1 MKWFYNMKISA
12 KILIGFFVVA
22 FIAGVIG
29 VEGILNI
36 NKISDLDSKLY
47 EKMTVPL
54 GDVMDITNATNDIR
68 GNIRDV
74 LLKDNSSEIQTSI
87 NNIKSASTKFDES
100 YDDLTKTTLTA
111 EGQQV
116 MKDLKSAKIKYIEAV
131 NKIIELKNQNK
142 QDEAVK
148 LLYSEGKPALEDLQ
162 NKISS
167 FTDMKLNLAKQTAEG
182 NNQIASSTTL
192 ITIIVLIVGI
202 AMAVLIGI
210 FISSTIS
217 KPVRKI
223 IKIADKVADGDF
235 DVAINIESKDEIGLL
250 GASFRKMT
258 DKLNNAMSYIN
269 SAAEQVASGSK
280 QVSDSSI
287 ALSQGAMEQA
297 SAIEELTASI
307 EEISAQTKMNAEN
320 ATNANEIAV
329 HAKVNAE
336 NGYEQMKEMKRA
348 VDEINNAST
357 SIYKIIKVIDEIAF
371 QTNILA
377 LNAAVEAAR
386 AGQHGK
392 GFAVVAEE
400 VRNLAARSA
409 KAAKETTDMI
419 EGSIKKAE
427 TGTVIANETAE
438 ALNKIVE
445 NTVKVA
451 DFISQIAVASN
462 EQAEGIAQ
470 INAAVMQVSTVV
482 QTNSATSE
490 ESASASEE
498 LASQAEML
506 KDQVGQFNLR
516 RNSNFSAYNNSIKN
530 IDLDSVPEYI

>member
-1 MKWFYNMKISA
+1 MKWFYNMRISA
-12 KILIGFFVVA
+12 KILLGFFVVA

-29 VEGILNI
+29 VDGILNI
-36 NKISDLDSKLY
+36 NKISALDTKLY
-47 EKMTVPL
+47 EKMTQPL
-54 GDVMDITNATNDIR
+54 DEVINISNAANDIR
-68 GNIRDV
+68 GNVRDV
-74 LLKDNSSEIQTSI
+74 LLKDNSSEIQDHV
-87 NNIKSASTKFDES
+87 NKIKAASSQFDSSFDE
-100 YDDLTKTTLTA
+100 LAKTTLTTQG
-111 EGQQV
+111 EQV
-116 MKDLKSAKIKYIEAV
+116 MKDLKTSKTKYIEVV
-131 NKIIELKNQNK
+131 NRIIELKNQDK
-142 QDEAVK
+142 GQDAVK
-148 LLYSEGKPALEDLQ
+148 LLYSEGKPALEDLDSH
-162 NKISS
+162 IVE
-167 FTDMKLNLAKQTAEG
+167 FTKLKMDMAKQTSG
-182 NNQIASSTTL
+182 DNNQIAASTTL
-192 ITIIVLIVGI
+192 TTIIVLIIGI
-202 AMAVLIGI
+202 VMAVLIGI

-235 DVAINIESKDEIGLL
+235 DVTINISGKDEIGLL

-258 DKLNNAMSYIN
+258 DKLNNAMCYIN

-287 ALSQGAMEQA
+287 SLSQGAMEQA

-307 EEISAQTKMNAEN
+307 EEISAQTRMNAEN
-320 ATNANEIAV
+320 ATNANEIAEN
-329 HAKVNAE
+329 AKVNAE
-336 NGYEQMKEMKRA
+336 NGYEQMKEMQHA
-348 VDEINNAST
+348 VDEINSAST
-357 SIYKIIKVIDEIAF
+357 NIYKIIKVIDEIAF

-409 KAAKETTDMI
+409 KAAKETTEMI

-427 TGTVIANETAE
+427 AGSAIANETSE

-506 KDQVGQFNLR
+506 KDQVSQFNLK
-516 RNSNFSAYNNSIKN
+516 RNNNLSAYNNSVKN
-530 IDLDSVPEYI
+530 IDLDNVPEYL

>member
-1 MKWFYNMKISA
+1 MKWFYNMKISV
-12 KILIGFFVVA
+12 KILLGFFMVA
-22 FIAGVIG
+22 IIAVVIG
-29 VEGILNI
+29 IQGILNT
-36 NKISDLDSKLY
+36 NKISELDTQLY
-47 EKMTVPL
+47 EKMTKPL
-54 GDVMDITNATNDIR
+54 EDVIKISNSFSSIR
-68 GNIRDV
+68 VNVREI
-74 LLKDNSSEIQTSI
+74 LLT
-87 NNIKSASTKFDES
+87 
-100 YDDLTKTTLTA
+100 DDLSKIQEISNTIKETSNEFDLSVNKISDTTLTT
-111 EGQQV
+111 EGLEIVKQI
-116 MKDLKSAKIKYIEAV
+116 KASKIKCMDVINRTIQLKIE
-131 NKIIELKNQNK
+131 NKKE
-142 QDEAVK
+142 EATSV
-148 LLYSEGKPALEDLQ
+148 LYNEGKIVLGELNTAIGNMTTL
-162 NKISS
+162 
-167 FTDMKLNLAKQTAEG
+167 KLNLAKETSDS
-182 NNQIASSTTL
+182 NTQIASSTTT
-192 ITIIVLIVGI
+192 ITIIVLAIGVI
-202 AMAVLIGI
+202 MAILIGI

-217 KPVRKI
+217 KPVHKI

-235 DVAINIESKDEIGLL
+235 DVTINVNSKDEIGLL
-250 GASFRKMT
+250 SASFRKMT
-258 DKLNNAMSYIN
+258 DKLNNTMCYIN
-269 SAAEQVASGSK
+269 SASEQVASGSK

-320 ATNANEIAV
+320 ATNANEIAER
-329 HAKVNAE
+329 AKVNAE
-336 NGYEQMKEMKRA
+336 NGYGQMKEMQNA
-348 VDEINNAST
+348 VDEINSAST

-427 TGTVIANETAE
+427 TGTKIANETAE

-445 NTVKVA
+445 NTVQVA
-451 DFISQIAVASN
+451 DFIGQIAVASN

-506 KDQVGQFNLR
+506 KDQVSQFNLK
-516 RNSNFSAYNNSIKN
+516 RNNNVSPYSNSVKN
-530 IDLDSVPEYI
+530 IDLDNIPEYM

>member
-1 MKWFYNMKISA
+1 MKISA

-29 VEGILNI
+29 VEGVANI
-36 NKISDLDSKLY
+36 NKISDLDTKLY
-47 EKMTVPL
+47 EKMTQPL
-54 GDVMDITNATNDIR
+54 GDVIDMSTSINDMR
-68 GNIRDV
+68 VNVRDL
-74 LLKDNSSEIQTSI
+74 LLKGNSSEIQENI
-87 NNIKSASTKFDES
+87 NKIKTASSEFDSNYE
-100 YDDLTKTTLTA
+100 DLTKTTITA
-111 EGQQV
+111 EGQQL
-116 MKDLKSAKIKYIEAV
+116 MKELKTSKTKYIEIVNRVVDLKS
-131 NKIIELKNQNK
+131 QNK
-142 QDEAVK
+142 NDEAVK
-148 LLYSEGKPALEDLQ
+148 LLYGDGKQIAEELQ
-162 NKISS
+162 DKINS
-167 FTDMKLNLAKQTAEG
+167 FSNMKLNLAKDTSDS
-182 NNQIASSTTL
+182 NTKIATTTTT
-192 ITIIVLIVGI
+192 ITIVILVVGLI
-202 AMAVLIGI
+202 MAILIGI

-516 RNSNFSAYNNSIKN
+516 RNSNFSAYNNSVKN

>member
-1 MKWFYNMKISA
+1 MKWFYNMKISS
-12 KILIGFFVVA
+12 KILLGFFMVTL
-22 FIAGVIG
+22 IAVIIG
-29 VEGILNI
+29 VQGVLNT
-36 NKISDLDSKLY
+36 NKISKLDTQLY
-47 EKMTVPL
+47 EKMTKPL
-54 GDVMDITNATNDIR
+54 EDVIKISNSFSSIR
-68 GNIRDV
+68 VNVREI
-74 LLKDNSSEIQTSI
+74 LLE
-87 NNIKSASTKFDES
+87 
-100 YDDLTKTTLTA
+100 DDLSKIQEISNTIKDTSNEFDVSANKISETTLTTEGA
-111 EGQQV
+111 EVVKQI
-116 MKDLKSAKIKYIEAV
+116 KASKIKCMDVINRSIQLKIE
-131 NKIIELKNQNK
+131 NKKE
-142 QDEAVK
+142 EASSV
-148 LLYSEGKPALEDLQ
+148 LHNEGKVVLGELNTAIANLTAL
-162 NKISS
+162 
-167 FTDMKLNLAKQTAEG
+167 KLNLAKESAES
-182 NNQIASSTTL
+182 NNQIAVSTTTL
-192 ITIIVLIVGI
+192 TIIILVGGVI
-202 AMAVLIGI
+202 MAVLIGI

-235 DVAINIESKDEIGLL
+235 DVTINIHGKDEIGLL
-250 GASFRKMT
+250 SASFRKMT
-258 DKLNNAMSYIN
+258 DKLNNTMSYIN
-269 SAAEQVASGSK
+269 SASEQVASGSK

-297 SAIEELTASI
+297 SAIEQLTASI
-307 EEISAQTKMNAEN
+307 EEISAQTRMNAEN
-320 ATNANEIAV
+320 ATNANKIAES
-329 HAKVNAE
+329 AKVNAE
-336 NGYEQMKEMKRA
+336 NGYGQMKEMQSA

-427 TGTVIANETAE
+427 AGTKIANQTAE

-445 NTVKVA
+445 NTVQVA
-451 DFISQIAVASN
+451 DFIDQIAVASN
-462 EQAEGIAQ
+462 EQSEGIAQ

-490 ESASASEE
+490 ESAAASEE

-506 KDQVGQFNLR
+506 KDQVSQFNLK
-516 RNSNFSAYNNSIKN
+516 RNNNSSPYNNSVKN
-530 IDLDSVPEYI
+530 IDLDNMIEYM